1 MLILLLGVGTFA
13 VLEVMALEDR
23 WIEVASAIDKMD
35 TQVKRAQYEKNK
47 FYAIA
52 RDVLRLAP
60 KDPNAQQVATEF
72 KLQQLQAAEPTL
84 LDLNAPA
91 TPAATNAAPEPSA
104 ATNSAPVQTSAATN
118 AAPASSPGAPPN

>member
-13 VLEVMALEDR
+13 VMEVMALEDR
-23 WIEVASAIDKMD
+23 WIEVASDIDKMD

-60 KDPNAQQVATEF
+60 KDPNAQQVAAEF

-84 LDLNAPA
+84 LDLNAPP
-91 TPAATNAAPEPSA
+91 TPVATNAAPAEPSA
-104 ATNSAPVQTSAATN
+104 ATNSAPVQTSASTN
-118 AAPASSPGAPPN
+118 AAPASSP